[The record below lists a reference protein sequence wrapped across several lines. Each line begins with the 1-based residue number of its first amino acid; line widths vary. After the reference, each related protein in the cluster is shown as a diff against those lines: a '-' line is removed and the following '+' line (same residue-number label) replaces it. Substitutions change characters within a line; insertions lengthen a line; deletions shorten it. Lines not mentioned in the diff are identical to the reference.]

1 MSTKFSFVG
10 DTADETARSLSF
22 IDMSTWDTT
31 PVPPREWAVR
41 ERIPLQQPTLL
52 SGEGAAG
59 KTIVELQLC
68 VAQVLGRDWL
78 GSMPEPGPAIYL
90 GAEDT
95 DDELRRRLTDI
106 ARHYGATFADLVANG
121 LYVKSFAG
129 EDMLLGIPDRHGK
142 IEPTPLFESLL
153 VIAREIQPK
162 HIGLDTAADVFGGN
176 ENDRTQVRQFVG
188 MLRKLAIASNGAV
201 VLLSHPSLQG
211 INSGTGLSGSTGWH
225 NSVRA
230 RAYLTKVEDEDSAS
244 TRDVRQLSFMKNNYG
259 PVADR
264 MIIRWRD
271 GVFVP
276 EPKLGSLEQV
286 AANAKIDSLFLD
298 LLDRFTKQGR
308 AVNDRNGITYAPT
321 LFAQEPDAKEAG
333 ARKDA
338 LADAMRRLFA
348 DDRIHIAEFGRPS
361 RPNFRLV
368 SGPTPNAV

>member
-1 MSTKFSFVG
+1 MTSNFRIVDDDALS
-10 DTADETARSLSF
+10 RPISF
-22 IDMSTWDTT
+22 IDMSTWDRT
-31 PVPPREWAVR
+31 PAPPREWAVR

-52 SGEGAAG
+52 SGEGDVG

-68 VAQVLGRDWL
+68 VSHVLGRDWL

-106 ARHYGATFADLVANG
+106 ARHYGTTFADLEANG

-188 MLRKLAIASNGAV
+188 MLRKLAIVANGSV
-201 VLLSHPSLQG
+201 VLLSHPSLAG
-211 INSGTGLSGSTGWH
+211 INSGSGLSGSTGWH

-230 RAYLTKVEDEDSAS
+230 RAYLTKVEGDDSTS
-244 TRDVRQLSFMKNNYG
+244 TRDVRQLSFLKNNYG
-259 PVADR
+259 PIADK

-276 EPKLGSLEQV
+276 EPKLGSLEQI
-286 AANAKIDSLFLD
+286 AANGKIDNLFLD

-308 AVNDRNGITYAPT
+308 TVNDRNGITYAPT
-321 LFAQEPDAKEAG
+321 LFAHEPDAREAG
-333 ARKDA
+333 VRKHA

-348 DDRIHIAEFGRPS
+348 DNRIHVAPFGRPS
-361 RPNFRLV
+361 RPAFRLV
-368 SGPTPNAV
+368 SGPAPKGEV